1 MSDDPTGIPVPPEV
15 EAFLKAHTRTFILT
29 VRKDGS
35 PTGHPMT
42 GWYDEGRMRVTTYR
56 RSHKTRNAQRD
67 ERTSWV
73 ILNGYDSNDDAR
85 AVQFKGVNRV
95 VNATEMPTHA
105 GERQGTKTGLSSRT
119 EDRLKSG
126 KRIVIE
132 VTPTMTGFLEEVR

>member
-1 MSDDPTGIPVPPEV
+1 MSDDPQGIPVPPET
-15 EAFLKAHTRTFILT
+15 EAFLKEHTRTFILT
-29 VRKDGS
+29 LRKDGS

-56 RSHKTRNAQRD
+56 KSHKTRNAQRD

-73 ILNGYDSNDDAR
+73 VLNGYESEDDVH
-85 AVQFKGVNRV
+85 AVEFKGVNRV
-95 VNATEMPTHA
+95 VEATQMPSRA
-105 GERQGTKTGLSSRT
+105 GERQGVSTGLSSRT

-132 VTPTMTGFLEEVR
+132 VTPTEIGFIKEVR

>member
-1 MSDDPTGIPVPPEV
+1 
-15 EAFLKAHTRTFILT
+15 
-29 VRKDGS
+29 
-35 PTGHPMT
+35 
-42 GWYDEGRMRVTTYR
+42 MRVTTYR

-73 ILNGYDSNDDAR
+73 VLNGYDSNDDAR

-95 VNATEMPTHA
+95 VNATEMPKKA
-105 GERQGTKTGLSSRT
+105 GERQGVKTGLSSRT